1 MENQLEYF
9 DVLANTQKQ
18 VLGNLVTAQKDLRA
32 QWLDS
37 MSKVHSTVTSIPGI
51 PGLSDTP
58 QSKEALNQFNTWFNT
73 MVTST
78 KTFSDEA
85 LKMQENL
92 NTAFEKQIDLSRE
105 VVKSFSEL
113 AKTASAAAT
122 SAVKKAV

>member
-1 MENQLEYF
+1 MEKQLEYF

-18 VLGNLVTAQKDLRA
+18 ILGNLVSVQKDLRT

-51 PGLSDTP
+51 PETP
-58 QSKEALNQFNTWFNT
+58 QSKEALNQFNTWFTT
-73 MVTST
+73 MISNT

-85 LKMQENL
+85 LKLQENL
-92 NTAFEKQIDLSRE
+92 NTAFEKQLDLNRE

-113 AKTASAAAT
+113 AKTAT
-122 SAVKKAV
+122 TAVKPKAA

>member
-1 MENQLEYF
+1 MEKQLEYF

-18 VLGNLVTAQKDLRA
+18 VLGNLVTAQKDLRT
-32 QWLDS
+32 QWLDG

-51 PGLSDTP
+51 PETP
-58 QSKEALNQFNTWFNT
+58 QTKEVLNQFNTWFSS
-73 MVTST
+73 MIAST

-92 NTAFEKQIDLSRE
+92 NTAFEKQIELSRE

-113 AKTASAAAT
+113 AKTAT
-122 SAVKKAV
+122 TAVKAKVA

>member
-1 MENQLEYF
+1 MEKQLEYF

-18 VLGNLVTAQKDLRA
+18 VLNNLVTAQKDLRA

-51 PGLSDTP
+51 PETP

-73 MVTST
+73 MLTST

-85 LKMQENL
+85 LKMQENW
-92 NTAFEKQIDLSRE
+92 NTAFEKQLDISRE

-113 AKTASAAAT
+113 AKTATA
-122 SAVKKAV
+122 AVKAKAA

>member
-1 MENQLEYF
+1 MEKQLEYF

-18 VLGNLVTAQKDLRA
+18 VLSNLIAAQKDLRS
-32 QWLDS
+32 QWLDG

-51 PGLSDTP
+51 PETP
-58 QSKEALNQFNTWFNT
+58 QSKEALNQFNTWFST
-73 MVTST
+73 MISST

-92 NTAFEKQIDLSRE
+92 NTAFEKQLDLSRE

-113 AKTASAAAT
+113 AKTATA
-122 SAVKKAV
+122 AVKAKAV

>member
-18 VLGNLVTAQKDLRA
+18 LLGNLVTAQKDLRT

-51 PGLSDTP
+51 PETP
-58 QSKEALNQFNTWFNT
+58 QVKEALNQFNSWFGS
-73 MVTST
+73 VLSTSR
-78 KTFSDEA
+78 TFSDEA

-92 NTAFEKQIDLSRE
+92 NTAFEKQLEISRE
-105 VVKSFSEL
+105 VVKTFSEL
-113 AKTASAAAT
+113 GKNATDKVTAAAQNY
-122 SAVKKAV
+122 AA

>member
-1 MENQLEYF
+1 MEKQLEYF

-18 VLGNLVTAQKDLRA
+18 VLNNLVTAQKDLRA

-51 PGLSDTP
+51 PETP
-58 QSKEALNQFNTWFNT
+58 QSKEAFNQFNTWFNT
-73 MVTST
+73 MLTST

-85 LKMQENL
+85 LKMQENW
-92 NTAFEKQIDLSRE
+92 NTAFEKQLDISRE

-113 AKTASAAAT
+113 AKTATATVKAKAA
-122 SAVKKAV
+122 

>member
-1 MENQLEYF
+1 MEKQLEYF

-18 VLGNLVTAQKDLRA
+18 ILGNLVSVQKDLRT

-51 PGLSDTP
+51 PETP
-58 QSKEALNQFNTWFNT
+58 QGKEALNQFNTWFTT
-73 MVTST
+73 MISNT

-85 LKMQENL
+85 LKLQENL
-92 NTAFEKQIDLSRE
+92 NTAFEKQLDLNRE

-113 AKTASAAAT
+113 AKTAT
-122 SAVKKAV
+122 TAVKPKAA

>member
-1 MENQLEYF
+1 MEKQLEYF

-51 PGLSDTP
+51 SETA
-58 QSKEALNQFNTWFNT
+58 QSKEALNQFNTWFST
-73 MVTST
+73 VISST

-105 VVKSFSEL
+105 VVKSFSKL
-113 AKTASAAAT
+113 AETATANAT
-122 SAVKKAV
+122 AAVKKAV